1 MARPVG
7 EEDNNKI
14 PKAISRPEGGW
25 FAKIWDER
33 KLSLIHI

>member
-7 EEDNNKI
+7 EEEDNV

-25 FAKIWDER
+25 FARIWDER
-33 KLSLIHI
+33 NGGPKK